1 MSARRVRVVMDDFR
15 HLLSVAGTIPGLSIA
30 ALSCLVM
37 AMKVYSQHLATKAH
51 AEHAERI
58 LRATTPEQ
66 LALLEK
72 QPPPAGFTAGKF
84 LSWVLLLSVAANG
97 TSAAVNG
104 YQARKFAAYNKCA
117 ECSADQPCVNGK
129 CQATTIKSAVWS
141 MRQLPKDYDYALG
154 TDDAR

>member
-1 MSARRVRVVMDDFR
+1 MDDNFSN
-15 HLLSVAGTIPGLSIA
+15 LLAAVGTIPGLSIA

-37 AMKVYSQHLATKAH
+37 LMKVYSQHIATKAH

-84 LSWVLLLSVAANG
+84 LSWALLLSVAANG
-97 TSAAVNG
+97 ASAAANG

-117 ECSADQPCVNGK
+117 ECSADQQCVNGR
-129 CQATTIKSAVWS
+129 CQATTIKPAVWS
-141 MRQLPKDYDYALG
+141 MRQLPRNYDYSLYPPRRR
-154 TDDAR
+154 DDE

>member
-1 MSARRVRVVMDDFR
+1 MDDIS
-15 HLLSVAGTIPGLSIA
+15 HVLAVAGTIPGLSIA

-37 AMKVYSQHLATKAH
+37 AMKVYSQHIATRAH

-72 QPPPAGFTAGKF
+72 VPPPAGLTAGKF

-97 TSAAVNG
+97 ASVAANG

-129 CQATTIKSAVWS
+129 CQATTIKPAVWS
-141 MRQLPKDYDYALG
+141 MRHLPKSYDYALG
-154 TDDAR
+154 SDDAR